1 MNNKKGF
8 SLAETV
14 IALAVIVVVS
24 ITALTIVMSSIK
36 NKVNIA
42 TKLDAQNFAYNALE
56 CFKVSSDDDGF
67 KTLVEE
73 IVGQDNLREVED
85 DSGGVENNSPQDEGN
100 NEDETEGEETPST
113 GVIEDPKSSGK
124 KYTYISSRGYT
135 AEIEVNFTPNSEGLC
150 SFSITIKKEEKNLVS
165 FDYSKASNT
174 SEG

>member
-1 MNNKKGF
+1 MENKKGF

-42 TKLDAQNFAYNALE
+42 TKLDAQNFAYNTLE
-56 CFKVSSDDDGF
+56 CFKVSSDETDF
-67 KTLVEE
+67 KSLVEE
-73 IVGQDNLREVED
+73 QIVGKDNLIAVVD

-100 NEDETEGEETPST
+100 NED
-113 GVIEDPKSSGK
+113 PKSSEE
-124 KYTYISSRGYT
+124 KYSYTSSRGYE
-135 AEIEVNFTPNSEGLC
+135 AIIEVNFTQNNGLC
-150 SFSITIKKEEKNLVS
+150 SFSITITKEEKNLVS
-165 FDYSKASNT
+165 LNYSKAAIIPSSNT